1 MKQKLALAVPVLT
14 MILLSA
20 CSTTPEIPTAA
31 LPALEKGDHLVS
43 HAGDRLFVYRKDA
56 SGQSNCVRDCLKVFR
71 PMFSAPDDRAVGNFT
86 RIERPD
92 GMSQWAYKGAP
103 LYVCPVPDVASDAP
117 AKIAQA
123 AARKAEAC
131 AKAAGGDWVA
141 AKP

>member
-20 CSTTPEIPTAA
+20 CSTTPDIPTAA

-43 HAGDRLFVYRKDA
+43 HTGDKLFVYKKDA
-56 SGQSNCVRDCLKVFR
+56 AGQSNCVRDCLKVFR
-71 PMFSAPDDRAVGNFT
+71 PMFSTPDDKASGHFAT
-86 RIERPD
+86 IDRPD
-92 GMSQWAYKGAP
+92 GMSQWTYKGAP
-103 LYVCPVPDVASDAP
+103 LYICPVPTVAKDAP
-117 AKIAQA
+117 AKLVQA